1 MGSRPGSSV
10 LPGEYLPLDR
20 GEEGIDTR
28 ELPPTEEGGPGADRR
43 YPRERKPN
51 ARATD
56 RASRCQ
62 TATRAGRSSSKA
74 GGFVKPRPRRGGS
87 CPAPLRLGGFG
98 GTAVSGKPV
107 RDRPNDPL
115 SEKGQEVFLK
125 YELGEAGC
133 LALEGPASSKEE
145 HDLFLEGRIEYDW
158 QAGVPPSAH
167 PEPRPV
173 SALRVGVLGDAAL
186 AAAPRSALAAVRAVA
201 DRPLAPQ

>member
-1 MGSRPGSSV
+1 MPNRHPGWT
-10 LPGEYLPLDR
+10 
-20 GEEGIDTR
+20 IIF
-28 ELPPTEEGGPGADRR
+28 
-43 YPRERKPN
+43 
-51 ARATD
+51 
-56 RASRCQ
+56 Q
-62 TATRAGRSSSKA
+62 GR
-74 GGFVKPRPRRGGS
+74 GFVKPRPRRGGS

-201 DRPLAPQ
+201 DRPLAADQALAVVRASLQGLGHGAPHFRSGRSGPPASCSASSRPSGA